1 MQASSEK
8 GEAILPNKR
17 VLVQDGFGDFY
28 AIKIGKYP
36 S

>member
-8 GEAILPNKR
+8 GEVRLPNKR
-17 VLVQDGFGDFY
+17 VFVQEGFGDFY